1 MIVVN
6 LILALLFQAPAPARK
21 VVVGLQDGQQ
31 LVMENP
37 QFSGFIAGPS
47 GNAVLLY
54 RQKNVHG
61 EIPINTIS
69 RIDFGAY
76 KRGKPLPMTVT
87 LKNGQKLEV
96 ESERNDFISVRGKTD
111 RGTVTINHPDPT
123 STPLKLST
131 KKPNRKKDLTIQY
144 LEIPGS

>member
-6 LILALLFQAPAPARK
+6 VILALLFQASAPAQK
-21 VVVGLQDGQQ
+21 LVVGLQDGQQ

-37 QFSGFIAGPS
+37 EFSGFIAGRS
-47 GNAVLLY
+47 GNAGLLY

-61 EIPINTIS
+61 EMPINTTS

-76 KRGKPLPMTVT
+76 KRGKPLPITVT

-96 ESERNDFISVRGKTD
+96 ESERKDFISVRGKTD

-123 STPLKLST
+123 STP
-131 KKPNRKKDLTIQY
+131 
-144 LEIPGS
+144 